1 MAALMLIVFLALLA
15 IGAPLFVAM
24 LAGALSGILCLGD
37 LSLLK
42 VMAQQFFGG
51 MDVFSLMAI
60 PLYILAGILM
70 NKAEVTDRLLEL
82 SEALVGRVRGGLG
95 YVNVVASMLFAGV
108 NGSAAADS
116 SALGVILIPTTVKQG
131 YPPSYAAGITAGSS
145 LIGPIIPPSIF
156 MILYASMT
164 GTSVGGLF
172 LAGVVPGVLLGFA
185 FLLMNYYYSR
195 KYDFPYSAKSYTW
208 GEKLQVVRRSLIA
221 LIGPFI
227 ILGGIATGIV
237 TPTESGALAV
247 AYVALAG
254 IFITKRLTWARIA
267 EAVFETVRLTSSILV
282 MIGAAA
288 VVGWLLKWQQAPQ
301 ESAALVMGFTHS
313 PVAIMLILTGLTFV
327 LGMFMEEIATLALLT
342 PIFTPI
348 AMAAGI
354 DPLHFGIVMS
364 LNVTIALITP
374 PMGACLFVVSA
385 VGKVRLD
392 EVFRTIWPFAAV
404 ALATVLLVIVFPA
417 LATAVPRMLGL

>member
-1 MAALMLIVFLALLA
+1 MAVLMLIVFALMLVM
-15 IGAPLFVAM
+15 GVPLFIAM
-24 LAGALSGILCLGD
+24 LAAALSGIVYLGD

-60 PLYILAGILM
+60 PLFILTGILM

-82 SEALVGRVRGGLG
+82 SEALVGKVRGGLG

-116 SALGVILIPTTVKQG
+116 SALGVILIPTMVKQG

-172 LAGVVPGVLLGFA
+172 LAGVVPGLLLGFA
-185 FLLMNYYYSR
+185 FLLMNYYYSK
-195 KYDFPYSAKSYTW
+195 KYDFPYSTRSYTW
-208 GEKLQVVRRSLIA
+208 REKLQVLRHSLIA
-221 LIGPFI
+221 LIGPI
-227 ILGGIATGIV
+227 IIMGGIVTGIA
-237 TPTESGALAV
+237 TPTESGAV
-247 AYVALAG
+247 AALYVALAG
-254 IFITKRLTWARIA
+254 TLVTRKLTWRRFM
-267 EAVFETVRLTSSILV
+267 EAVFETVRLTSSIFV
-282 MIGAAA
+282 IIGAAT
-288 VVGWLLKWQQAPQ
+288 VVGWLLKWQRVPQ
-301 ESAALVMGFTHS
+301 EFAALVTGFTDS
-313 PVAIMLILTGLTFV
+313 PIAIMLILTGLTFV
-327 LGMFMEEIATLALLT
+327 LGMFMEEVATLALLT

-348 AMAAGI
+348 ALAAGI
-354 DPLHFGIVMS
+354 DPLQFGIVMS

-374 PMGACLFVVSA
+374 PMGACLFIVSA
-385 VGKVRLD
+385 VGKVKLD
-392 EVFRTIWPFAAV
+392 ELFKTIWPFAAV
-404 ALATVLLVIVFPA
+404 ALSIVLLVIFFPA
-417 LATAVPRMLGL
+417 LTTMVPRMVGL

>member
-1 MAALMLIVFLALLA
+1 MAVPMLIVFALLLVM
-15 IGAPLFVAM
+15 GAPLFVAM
-24 LAGALSGILCLGD
+24 LASALSGILYLGD

-60 PLYILAGILM
+60 PLFILTGILM
-70 NKAEVTDRLLEL
+70 NKAEVTDRLLDL

-116 SALGVILIPTTVKQG
+116 SALGVILIPTMVKQG

-172 LAGVVPGVLLGFA
+172 LAGVVPGVLLGVA

-195 KYDFPYSAKSYTW
+195 KYDFPYSTKSYTW
-208 GEKLQVVRRSLIA
+208 KEKIRVVRHSLIA
-221 LIGPFI
+221 LIGPVI
-227 ILGGIATGIV
+227 IMGGIATGIA
-237 TPTESGALAV
+237 TPTESGAVAV
-247 AYVALAG
+247 LYVAVVGVLV
-254 IFITKRLTWARIA
+254 TRRLTFGRFV
-267 EAVFETVRLTSSILV
+267 EAVSGTVRLTSSIFGV
-282 MIGAAA
+282 FGAAA
-288 VVGWLLKWQQAPQ
+288 VVGWLLKWQQTPQ
-301 ESAALVMGFTHS
+301 EFAALMTGIPHR
-313 PVAIMLILTGLTFV
+313 PVAIMLILTGLTFI

-374 PMGACLFVVSA
+374 PMGACLFIVSA
-385 VGKVRLD
+385 VGKVKLD
-392 EVFRTIWPFAAV
+392 EVFSTIWPFAAV
-404 ALATVLLVIVFPA
+404 ALTLVLLVILFPA
-417 LATAVPRMLGL
+417 LATTVPRMFGL